1 MSELGKRVCEACRV
15 GAPLVTDAEAAAL
28 QVQIPDWEIL
38 ESDGIKRL
46 ARRFRFANFADALKF
61 TNAVAAIAEEAN
73 HHPRLV
79 AEWGAVE
86 VTWWTHKI
94 RGLHLNDFIM
104 AARTDAVDR

>member
-1 MSELGKRVCEACRV
+1 MSELGNRVCEACRV

-28 QVQIPDWEIL
+28 HVQVPEWEIL
-38 ESDGIKRL
+38 DIGGIKRL
-46 ARRFRFANFADALKF
+46 ARRYRFGDFAEALAFAN
-61 TNAVAAIAEEAN
+61 AVGAIAEEAS

-79 AEWGAVE
+79 TEWGSVE

-104 AARTDAVDR
+104 AARTDAIDG